1 MRRQTI
7 LRSPWQ
13 PGPGTNPADGP
24 VLVSFTDFTS
34 DTFLRSWSVAL
45 DGLRLRRTWPATP
58 GAIGM
63 WLWADP
69 PRRRSGSVSVW
80 ADEGRLKEFV
90 GRPDHLRI
98 VRAYRGHGVLRSA
111 GWEAG
116 RFDAA
121 ETWAHAH
128 HLITGGDRA

>member
-90 GRPDHLRI
+90 GRPDHCGSCARTAATECCA
-98 VRAYRGHGVLRSA
+98 RR
-111 GWEAG
+111 AG
-116 RFDAA
+116 RP
-121 ETWAHAH
+121 
-128 HLITGGDRA
+128 GGSTPQRRGRTRTT

>member
-13 PGPGTNPADGP
+13 PGPDADAHRGPA
-24 VLVSFTDFTS
+24 VVSFTDFTS
-34 DTFLRSWSVAL
+34 DTFRRSWSVAL
-45 DGLRLRRTWPATP
+45 DGLRLRRTWPRTP

-69 PRRRSGSVSVW
+69 LQRRSGSVAVW
-80 ADEGRLKEFV
+80 ADEARLKEFV
-90 GRPDHLRI
+90 GRPDHIRI

-111 GWEAG
+111 DWETA

-128 HLITGGDRA
+128 HLISGGPTA